1 VANRPREGAQDKRGP
16 APATL
21 RQVALKAGVSPSTV
35 SRFLRGQLRTSPPTE
50 VRIQEAISALGY
62 TAPAVVPTGGARA
75 DRRPVAP
82 FVALVLPEMD
92 NAYYG
97 VIADHVVEEA
107 ERRGLTVMLCSTR
120 NQRLREESYV
130 DLLSG
135 GTVSGLLYLGAHR
148 NNPRLTALVRQGLTV
163 VVLDEEIAGLPPVD
177 CVVMDDYAGGFQA
190 TSHLV
195 QLGHK
200 RIAFV
205 GGPSE
210 LRSVQER
217 HKGYVDALHK
227 AEIAPDPKLRL
238 SGPFGEQFGMSAM
251 AHLLSTSPPPSAVF
265 AASDLIA
272 LGFLAA
278 SETHGVRVPE
288 DLSVVGFD
296 DLRFSGF
303 VRPRLTTIHSP
314 VERLAAIG
322 VEMLVERLHR
332 PELAPRTEVLPVSLV
347 ERASTR
353 APKAA
358 HTVPAVDGFDGS
370 AGSTLRN
377 AVRRS
382 RTR

>member
-1 VANRPREGAQDKRGP
+1 
-16 APATL
+16 
-21 RQVALKAGVSPSTV
+21 
-35 SRFLRGQLRTSPPTE
+35 
-50 VRIQEAISALGY
+50 
-62 TAPAVVPTGGARA
+62 
-75 DRRPVAP
+75 
-82 FVALVLPEMD
+82 
-92 NAYYG
+92 
-97 VIADHVVEEA
+97 
-107 ERRGLTVMLCSTR
+107 
-120 NQRLREESYV
+120 
-130 DLLSG
+130 
-135 GTVSGLLYLGAHR
+135 
-148 NNPRLTALVRQGLTV
+148 LTALIRQGLTV

-177 CVVMDDYAGGFQA
+177 CVVMDDYAGGYQA

-200 RIAFV
+200 RVAFV

-217 HKGYVDALHK
+217 HRGYVDALRK
-227 AEIAPDPKLRL
+227 AQIDPDPKLRL

-251 AHLLSTSPPPSAVF
+251 AHLLAMSPPPTAVF

-303 VRPRLTTIHSP
+303 VRPRLTTVHSP

-332 PELAPRTEVLPVSLV
+332 PELSPRTEVLPVSLV
-347 ERASTR
+347 ERASTGAPR
-353 APKAA
+353 AARSA
-358 HTVPAVDGFDGS
+358 LAVDGFDDASGT
-370 AGSTLRN
+370 ALRN
-377 AVRRS
+377 APRRA